1 MPRPEDRECGWF
13 HWKPDKVVSDGEK
26 SDIGF
31 AASHFYKDIK
41 LFLIMDKVDVPLF
54 SWARWLPITY
64 NEQNKLRNFMYDGE
78 SAKSTLEF
86 LYSELSRRESMGGV
100 TEQMQ
105 EYVVLVFRSAM
116 FRNHPVSGYI
126 EKAKDLGF
134 HFVFF

>member
-1 MPRPEDRECGWF
+1 M
-13 HWKPDKVVSDGEK
+13 
-26 SDIGF
+26 
-31 AASHFYKDIK
+31 
-41 LFLIMDKVDVPLF
+41 IMDKVDVPLF

-116 FRNHPVSGYI
+116 LRNHPVAGYI

-134 HFVFF
+134 HFVFLRSMRSS